1 MDKWSEELPFVA
13 ITVCDKDGEI
23 IDMNKRSANTYE
35 KNGGK
40 QLIGRQLMD
49 CHPERA
55 RKIIKEL
62 MSEGKTNAYTI
73 EKEGLKK
80 LIYQSPWYENGEFA
94 GLVEMSIVL
103 PETLPHYI
111 RESKPKGE

>member
-1 MDKWSEELPFVA
+1 MEKWSDELPFVA
-13 ITVCDKDGEI
+13 ITVCDKEGKI
-23 IDMNKRSANTYE
+23 IDMNRRSIATYE
-35 KNGGK
+35 KDGGK
-40 QLIGRQLMD
+40 SLIGKNLMD

-55 RKIIKEL
+55 KQIISRL

-73 EKEGLKK
+73 EKEGLRK

-103 PETLPHYI
+103 PETMPHYV
-111 RESKPKGE
+111 RTPKKD

>member
-1 MDKWSEELPFVA
+1 MEKWSDELPFVA
-13 ITVCDKDGEI
+13 ITVCDKEGKI
-23 IDMNKRSANTYE
+23 IDMNRRSIATYE
-35 KNGGK
+35 KDGGK
-40 QLIGRQLMD
+40 ALIGKNLMN

-55 RKIIKEL
+55 KQIISRL

-73 EKEGLKK
+73 EKEGLRK

-103 PETLPHYI
+103 PETMPHYV
-111 RESKPKGE
+111 RTPKKD

>member
-1 MDKWSEELPFVA
+1 MEKWSDELPFVA
-13 ITVCDKDGEI
+13 ITVCDKEGKI
-23 IDMNKRSANTYE
+23 IDMNRRSIATYE
-35 KNGGK
+35 KDGGK
-40 QLIGRQLMD
+40 ALIGKNLMD

-55 RKIIKEL
+55 KQIISRL

-73 EKEGLKK
+73 EKEGLRK

-103 PETLPHYI
+103 PETMPHYV
-111 RESKPKGE
+111 RTPKKD

>member
-1 MDKWSEELPFVA
+1 MEKWSDELPFVA
-13 ITVCDKDGEI
+13 ITVCDKEGKI
-23 IDMNKRSANTYE
+23 IDMNRRSIATYE
-35 KNGGK
+35 KDGGK
-40 QLIGRQLMD
+40 ALIGKNLMD

-55 RKIIKEL
+55 KQIISHL

-73 EKEGLKK
+73 EKEGLRK

-103 PETLPHYI
+103 PETMPHYV
-111 RESKPKGE
+111 RTPKKD